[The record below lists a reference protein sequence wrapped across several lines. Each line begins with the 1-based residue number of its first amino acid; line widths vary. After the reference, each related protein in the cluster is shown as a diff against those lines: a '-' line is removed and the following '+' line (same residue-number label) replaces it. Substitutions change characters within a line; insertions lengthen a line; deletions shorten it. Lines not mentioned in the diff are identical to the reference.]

1 MAVRGRHKARN
12 PWEYRACA
20 SGPARVLHE
29 LWGGL
34 PTLLSPVFFF
44 PFFLS
49 RFFLFLVWDSVTWR
63 IHGYLNHVARPQG
76 IGVVCPR
83 VPRLPTPPRSSSW
96 SPRGSLWTTLTPRFN
111 DSSIDG
117 PFFILFLY
125 KLLLRP

>member
-49 RFFLFLVWDSVTWR
+49 RFFLFLIWDSVTWR
-63 IHGYLNHVARPQG
+63 IHGYLNHVARESGWFALVFRACQPPLVAARG
-76 IGVVCPR
+76 RR
-83 VPRLPTPPRSSSW
+83 VAHFERR
-96 SPRGSLWTTLTPRFN
+96 
-111 DSSIDG
+111 
-117 PFFILFLY
+117 
-125 KLLLRP
+125 